1 MLAFLRPGQPTL
13 LRLRRAFLAVL
24 AALPIP
30 VLFVTPEEN

>member
-1 MLAFLRPGQPTL
+1 MLAFLRPGQLTL

-30 VLFVTPEEN
+30 VPFVTQEEK

>member
-1 MLAFLRPGQPTL
+1 MLEYLS
-13 LRLRRAFLAVL
+13 RAHLSQTPAVL